1 MKKNTRHLPQHP
13 PFWKYDFPSP
23 NAPAT
28 RACYSPN
35 SICRPNRVDHAYL
48 ELARSSA
55 MVRGI
60 GLFIGPA
67 VIAAAVWLLIFYVK
81 LYLELQ
87 YIVETELF
95 LLSIGLLIFA
105 LWFSIP
111 IIRLELELPRDEP
124 IRFNRLTRKV
134 YFYEFKYDRAYIL
147 SRRRWGA
154 KVEFHDWDDLII
166 EACSTYAPGNGGLLE
181 RAFIAVREPGT
192 DKVIARYFFAFNL
205 YQAEQY
211 WEIVRLFMKQGA
223 DALPAFTKPPRNWN
237 NDAEVSFVRRLA
249 PRVQWPPDMDIE
261 SRTATSSGQTQ

>member
-1 MKKNTRHLPQHP
+1 MKKNTRYLPQHS

-111 IIRLELELPRDEP
+111 IIRLEL
-124 IRFNRLTRKV
+124 
-134 YFYEFKYDRAYIL
+134 
-147 SRRRWGA
+147 
-154 KVEFHDWDDLII
+154 
-166 EACSTYAPGNGGLLE
+166 
-181 RAFIAVREPGT
+181 
-192 DKVIARYFFAFNL
+192 
-205 YQAEQY
+205 
-211 WEIVRLFMKQGA
+211 
-223 DALPAFTKPPRNWN
+223 
-237 NDAEVSFVRRLA
+237 
-249 PRVQWPPDMDIE
+249 
-261 SRTATSSGQTQ
+261 